1 MSNWTLIAVA
11 AALSYTLR
19 FLPVLIFRR
28 FKINGQGDFYQYLS
42 YAACAVM
49 GGIIY
54 TIAFGDVHFNHW
66 AGHFE
71 SDQLVKLVVIVLALS
86 VAAWTR
92 SVFKSLICCVSIYS
106 GALYVL

>member
-49 GGIIY
+49 GALFIQSPLAMSILIIGQG
-54 TIAFGDVHFNHW
+54 T
-66 AGHFE
+66 
-71 SDQLVKLVVIVLALS
+71 LKVIS
-86 VAAWTR
+86 
-92 SVFKSLICCVSIYS
+92 SSS
-106 GALYVL
+106 

>member
-11 AALSYTLR
+11 AALSYALR

-28 FKINGQGDFYQYLS
+28 FKINGQGSFYQFLS
-42 YAACAVM
+42 YAACTVM

-54 TIAFGDVHFNHW
+54 TIAFGDALFNHW
-66 AGHFE
+66 SGHFE
-71 SDQLVKLVVIVLALS
+71 SDRLVKLLIMVLAFT

-92 SVFKSLICCVSIYS
+92 SVFKSLICCVSIYT